1 MAEIQRTRIKSLYGE
16 AAGLL
21 SQLPLASQSSAVPPS
36 IGQQYNAIIDELNNV
51 AETDY
56 SRHKLTSSDMWDG
69 DSKYYDMTIC
79 RTKIGSLVKRLEEE
93 YDFGS
98 SASVPTSPVI
108 VTVNQ
113 NQQVTLNVTP
123 VQEIIE
129 STDDEELKSVLEE
142 LKQLLQTSKD
152 PEKASSLLT
161 KIQQKSWEVFMK
173 VLPVVL
179 EQLGRHQGH

>member
-16 AAGLL
+16 AAGIL
-21 SQLPLASQSSAVPPS
+21 SQLPLASQASAVPPS
-36 IGQQYNAIIDELNNV
+36 IGQQYNAIIDELNGV

-56 SRHKLTSSDMWDG
+56 SRHKLTGTDMWIG
-69 DSKYYDMTIC
+69 NSSQYDMTVC
-79 RTKIGSLVKRLEEE
+79 RSKMGSLVKRLEEE
-93 YDFGS
+93 YDFGLAA
-98 SASVPTSPVI
+98 SAQTAPVI

-142 LKQLLQTSKD
+142 LKQLLQTTKD

-161 KIQQKSWEVFMK
+161 KIQQKSWQVFMK